1 HRSPFIRVFKSMQS
15 PRDSTPI
22 YSSMESDPDLL
33 DLIVM
38 YVEDARDFMEQLTTA
53 FNQKAWNDLASIAH
67 QVKGSAGS
75 HGFQQVT
82 EAAKQLERSCIEIRL
97 PDQIEQ
103 ELHVLLNL
111 LGRLQV
117 STA

>member
-1 HRSPFIRVFKSMQS
+1 MG
-15 PRDSTPI
+15 
-22 YSSMESDPDLL
+22 SDLFLL
-33 DLIVM
+33 DMIVM
-38 YVEDARDFMEQLTTA
+38 YVEDAKDFMKQLTTA

>member
-1 HRSPFIRVFKSMQS
+1 MG
-15 PRDSTPI
+15 
-22 YSSMESDPDLL
+22 SDLFLL

-38 YVEDARDFMEQLTTA
+38 YVEDAKDFMKQLTTA
-53 FNQKAWNDLASIAH
+53 FNQKAWSDLASIAP
-67 QVKGSAGS
+67 QVTGSAGS

-82 EAAKQLERSCIEIRL
+82 EAAKKLERSCLEIQL
-97 PDQIEQ
+97 HDQIEQ

-117 STA
+117 SMA

>member
-1 HRSPFIRVFKSMQS
+1 MHSPH
-15 PRDSTPI
+15 DSAPI

-38 YVEDARDFMEQLTTA
+38 YVEDARDFMEQLTSA
-53 FNQKAWNDLASIAH
+53 FNQKSWGDLASIAH

-82 EAAKQLERSCIEIRL
+82 EAAKQLERSCLDIL
-97 PDQIEQ
+97 PPDQIEE
-103 ELHVLLNL
+103 ELQVLLNL
-111 LGRLQV
+111 LGRLHV

>member
-1 HRSPFIRVFKSMQS
+1 MNFRLRDHLAPFFSVFKSIQS

-53 FNQKAWNDLASIAH
+53 FNQKA
-67 QVKGSAGS
+67 
-75 HGFQQVT
+75 
-82 EAAKQLERSCIEIRL
+82 
-97 PDQIEQ
+97 
-103 ELHVLLNL
+103 
-111 LGRLQV
+111 
-117 STA
+117 

>member
-1 HRSPFIRVFKSMQS
+1 
-15 PRDSTPI
+15 
-22 YSSMESDPDLL
+22 MESDPDFF

-38 YVEDARDFMEQLTTA
+38 YMEDSRDFMANPTTA

-67 QVKGSAGS
+67 QLKGSAGS

-82 EAAKQLERSCIEIRL
+82 EVAKQLEKSCMEIQSR
-97 PDQIEQ
+97 DQIEQ
-103 ELHVLLNL
+103 ELQAVLNL

-117 STA
+117 

>member
-1 HRSPFIRVFKSMQS
+1 MQS

-111 LGRLQV
+111 LGRLRV